1 MTTDVS
7 ALDALSVLADL
18 ADASPDER
26 YAAQSELTAHFARLS
41 GVTDQDL
48 KRMTGVVPG
57 HILATARGNLAHG
70 ALSPLAVSALR
81 LACDEPRL
89 AEMHPRTR
97 RRMASGYLSDL
108 DATIT
113 ATKETP

>member
-57 HILATARGNLAHG
+57 HILATARGHLAHSD
-70 ALSPLAVSALR
+70 LSPLAVSALR
-81 LACDEPRL
+81 LAEAEPRL
-89 AEMHPRTR
+89 AEMHTRTR
-97 RRMASGYLSDL
+97 RRIAAAMFR
-108 DATIT
+108 ATV
-113 ATKETP
+113 